1 MTCSLLATI
10 GAELATVSHVCPPRG
25 EVWLLVEPDA
35 EPVAPPLPSVDKRIR
50 DLVRAGWGGRER
62 SLTRGLWRT
71 GMSYADA
78 VRAVEERARDGR
90 LVLRGGKMVSSVAN
104 GVDDD

>member
-1 MTCSLLATI
+1 MTRSLLATI

-35 EPVAPPLPSVDKRIR
+35 DPVAPPLPSVDRRMR
-50 DLVRAGWGGRER
+50 DLVAAGWGGRER

-71 GMSYADA
+71 GMRYADA

-90 LVLRGGKMVSSVAN
+90 IVLRN
-104 GVDDD
+104 GRLVPFFQKST

>member
-1 MTCSLLATI
+1 MTSISLAAI
-10 GAELATVSHVCPPRG
+10 RAELETVSHVCPLRG

-35 EPVAPPLPSVDKRIR
+35 EPVAPPLPSVDERIR

-71 GMSYADA
+71 GMRYDDA
-78 VRAVEERARDGR
+78 VRAVDERARDGL
-90 LVLRGGKMVSSVAN
+90 LVWCGGKLVPWILDARD
-104 GVDDD
+104 GL

>member
-1 MTCSLLATI
+1 MI
-10 GAELATVSHVCPPRG
+10 GDADI
-25 EVWLLVEPDA
+25 EPEA
-35 EPVAPPLPSVDKRIR
+35 VAPPLPNVDARIR

-71 GMSYADA
+71 GMPYADA

-90 LVLRGGKMVSSVAN
+90 LTWRN
-104 GVDDD
+104 GRLVPWVMR

>member
-1 MTCSLLATI
+1 VIHARI
-10 GAELATVSHVCPPRG
+10 AAIRAELETVSHVCPPRG
-25 EVWLLVEPDA
+25 EVWLLVDPDPV
-35 EPVAPPLPSVDKRIR
+35 PVAPPLPSVDERIR

-90 LVLRGGKMVSSVAN
+90 LVWRGGMLVPWMIKGATT
-104 GVDDD
+104 

>member
-1 MTCSLLATI
+1 MTRPNL
-10 GAELATVSHVCPPRG
+10 GAIRSQLATVSHVCPPRG
-25 EVWLLVEPDA
+25 EVWLLLEPDVTP
-35 EPVAPPLPSVDKRIR
+35 EPPSLPTVDERIR

-78 VRAVEERARDGR
+78 IAAVQERARDGR
-90 LVLRGGKMVSSVAN
+90 LVMSAGRLVPWAAR
-104 GVDDD
+104 